1 MNFVTSFCPIC
12 GNTLSRTDGNKYY
25 FRCALDPNEPSSFH
39 YEYRGVTSLSSK
51 VERIWFKENNV
62 PYFIINST
70 IIGSLIKKQHRTIY
84 ESTILIPILTSA
96 AEVENYILL

>member
-12 GNTLSRTDGNKYY
+12 GNVLSRTNGNEYY
-25 FRCALDPNEPSSFH
+25 FRCALDPDNLSTYH
-39 YEYRGVTSLSSK
+39 YEYRGVNSLSAK

-70 IIGSLIKKQHRTIY
+70 RFGSLIKKEYKKIY
-84 ESTILIPILTSA
+84 ESTILIPILTSST
-96 AEVENYILL
+96 EVENYILL